1 MKYKK
6 FVYIYCIIFLILM
19 IYLIES
25 LSILTE
31 QGDAPK
37 MHTLHTKYTLK
48 RYETTISVSEY
59 FEKYVNVAE
68 FLEYCKVCPNYDRLW
83 SCPSYDFSQEAYW
96 KEYREL
102 FILGYKICFDEA
114 VSKEESMEIMEKV
127 KADIGKELFE
137 LEEIFPGS
145 ISLSAGSCS
154 VCGKQNCTRPSG
166 KPCRYPDK
174 LRYSIESIGGNVGK
188 TVHDLLGIELEWIQE
203 DKVPNYFVLIGGLLK
218 K

>member
-31 QGDAPK
+31 QGDAQK

-68 FLEYCKVCPNYDRLW
+68 FLEYCKACPNYDRLW
-83 SCPSYDFSQEAYW
+83 C
-96 KEYREL
+96 
-102 FILGYKICFDEA
+102 
-114 VSKEESMEIMEKV
+114 
-127 KADIGKELFE
+127 
-137 LEEIFPGS
+137 
-145 ISLSAGSCS
+145 LS
-154 VCGKQNCTRPSG
+154 
-166 KPCRYPDK
+166 
-174 LRYSIESIGGNVGK
+174 
-188 TVHDLLGIELEWIQE
+188 
-203 DKVPNYFVLIGGLLK
+203 VL
-218 K
+218 